1 MKFLVILAA
10 LAPVLSWNAEYPG
23 FVHIRNWALMQED
36 LTDLTMTDGTAP
48 PLQLVKDYCAN
59 DPQCDGFGCHYGVY
73 QPDNHVGWC
82 LRKMV
87 FNSTY
92 DVYLAVD
99 ASAVAAPI
107 ICRFDTAGCGSPTQ
121 QWLRC
126 NRDFG
131 GHNPLYNP
139 YNLPPDVIHSTCIS
153 NPQCIGFRVTNDGS
167 RGDLIKDEGSDA
179 AGWFAL
185 PASALHASKDLLG
198 LHEP

>member
-23 FVHIRNWALMQED
+23 FVHIRNWSVMLED
-36 LTDLTMTDGTAP
+36 LPWFAMTDGTAP
-48 PLQLVKDYCAN
+48 PLQLVKDYCAD
-59 DPQCDGFGCHYGVY
+59 DPQCGSFGCHDTNRY
-73 QPDNHVGWC
+73 C

-87 FNSTY
+87 FDSTY
-92 DVYLAVD
+92 DVYLAVN

-121 QWLRC
+121 QWLSC
-126 NRDFG
+126 DRDFG
-131 GHNPLYNP
+131 TNPLYNP

-153 NPQCIGFRVTNDGS
+153 NPQCIGFRVANDGS
-167 RGDLIKDEGSDA
+167 RGDLIKDEGHDL

>member
-10 LAPVLSWNAEYPG
+10 LAPVLSWNTEYHG
-23 FVHIRNWALMQED
+23 FVHIRNWALKLEG
-36 LTDLTMTDGTAP
+36 LTDFMMTDGTVP

-59 DPQCDGFGCHYGVY
+59 DPQCGSFGCRNPV
-73 QPDNHVGWC
+73 C

-121 QWLRC
+121 AWLNC
-126 NRDFG
+126 DRDFG
-131 GHNPLYNP
+131 NNPLYNP
-139 YNLPPDVIHSTCIS
+139 FNLPPDIIHSTCIS
-153 NPQCIGFRVTNDGS
+153 NPQCIGFRVANDGS

-179 AGWFAL
+179 SGWFAL

-198 LHEP
+198 LHEA